1 MFDVT
6 SMDRGASRWEEK
18 LFALS
23 PWELLDG
30 VWFKREDKF
39 APLGYGGINGS
50 KLRQLIWIFNRNR
63 DYHSR
68 VVSGASVKSPQLSM
82 TSAVA
87 AHYGLPVELVVG
99 ATKPTTAIKHLNVQI
114 AARFGAKFNII
125 KVGYN
130 PALQRAVHDKVDM
143 STFPVEYGI
152 SLVDPTP
159 EELLAF
165 HSVGAAQVQNIPPQ
179 VERLIIPAGSCN
191 TLVSV
196 LLGIVKYE
204 IDLPFIFTVG
214 IGPSKLK
221 WVHKRLQVLEK
232 VSGVRLCE
240 HFYLVWP
247 QYQEEAREINT
258 QAHGPTLDRGDA
270 RDRVPCMW
278 EHFNIQTSGFSTY
291 HQSMPERYGDIEM
304 HPTYEGKIF
313 RWFKNTEGG
322 LQLESD
328 DNSVGF
334 WIVGSE
340 PQMNVIDKFAPLP
353 QQRTLPLVGE

>member
-191 TLVSV
+191 TLISV
-196 LLGIVKYE
+196 LLGIAMYRPQ
-204 IDLPFIFTVG
+204 IYTIHTVG
-214 IGPSKLK
+214 IGPDKLR
-221 WVHKRLQVLEK
+221 WVNERLGYLEEASGLEIRNLFHRQWTQYGKEERLQNSN
-232 VSGVRLCE
+232 VSAP
-240 HFYLVWP
+240 YLWV
-247 QYQEEAREINT
+247 
-258 QAHGPTLDRGDA
+258 
-270 RDRVPCMW
+270 
-278 EHFNIQTSGFSTY
+278 HFNIQTSGFSTY
-291 HQSMPERYGDIEM
+291 HQSMSESYGGIDM

-313 RWFKNTEGG
+313 RWLTTGATSWLTNDGTT
-322 LQLESD
+322 
-328 DNSVGF
+328 GF